1 MFHPVKMISI
11 WTLCLLFYIFPFVTA
26 CDKISQGNAEVK
38 DKLEV
43 TVGRLI
49 CGGHLPLAVV
59 EKKYQDDLTTFRL
72 KTVQNH
78 DWNEVMKDLKDGRLS
93 GTFIP
98 SPLAMKII
106 RDGLPVKIVLKAD
119 RNGNGFILST
129 KIKPIAS
136 LKER

>member
-1 MFHPVKMISI
+1 MSPQGRIISI
-11 WTLCLLFYIFPFVTA
+11 WKLFLLFYLFSFVTA
-26 CDKISQGNAEVK
+26 CDKFSQGNAEVK
-38 DKLEV
+38 DKVEV
-43 TVGRLI
+43 FVGRLI

-106 RDGLPVKIVLKAD
+106 RDGFPVRIVLKAD
-119 RNGNGFILST
+119 RNGNGFILSK
-129 KIKPIAS
+129 KIKPIDA
-136 LKER
+136 LKE